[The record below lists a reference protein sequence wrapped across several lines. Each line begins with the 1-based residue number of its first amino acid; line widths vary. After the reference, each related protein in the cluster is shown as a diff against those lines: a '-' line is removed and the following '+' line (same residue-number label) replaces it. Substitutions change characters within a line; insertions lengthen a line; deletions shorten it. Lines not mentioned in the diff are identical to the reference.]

1 MRTSE
6 PKIVFQ
12 FADRHTALQA
22 METFEELGYDSEL
35 IDEPTPKVA
44 IQVVNEDLTSALE
57 IGQAFGGRLLDQASR
72 TAGDQPFTMAYQM
85 DDHRLQPESQGLHED
100 ASSSVKMRTHI
111 REKVN
116 RPEAND
122 SEMNHP
128 TMDSLQAQFKSSDEE
143 PLYDVSSEKYG
154 HFSGDVR
161 A

>member
-85 DDHRLQPESQGLHED
+85 DDHRLQPESL
-100 ASSSVKMRTHI
+100 R
-111 REKVN
+111 
-116 RPEAND
+116 
-122 SEMNHP
+122 
-128 TMDSLQAQFKSSDEE
+128 L
-143 PLYDVSSEKYG
+143 
-154 HFSGDVR
+154 
-161 A
+161 